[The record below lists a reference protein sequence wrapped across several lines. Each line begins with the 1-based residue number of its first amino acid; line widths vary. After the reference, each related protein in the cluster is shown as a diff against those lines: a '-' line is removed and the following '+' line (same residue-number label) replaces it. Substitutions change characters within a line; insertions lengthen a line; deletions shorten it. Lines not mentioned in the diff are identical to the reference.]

1 MNLCRSLNQLETIIL
16 GPKTMGCPATKSQS
30 ELGRRMQMPK
40 AQTTT
45 KVITLIF
52 DVPKNQEAEL
62 EEKWQQH
69 LAGKLTLAQVLTWLK
84 KWQVESLLK

>member
-1 MNLCRSLNQLETIIL
+1 
-16 GPKTMGCPATKSQS
+16 
-30 ELGRRMQMPK
+30 MPK
-40 AQTTT
+40 VQTKT

-52 DVPKNQEAEL
+52 DVPKNQEKEL

-69 LAGKLTLAQVLTWLK
+69 LEGQLTLAQVLTWLK

>member
-1 MNLCRSLNQLETIIL
+1 MNLRQLYIADAEMMNAQEFTTSL
-16 GPKTMGCPATKSQS
+16 KTEKSK
-30 ELGRRMQMPK
+30 MPK
-40 AQTTT
+40 VQTTT

-52 DVPKNQEAEL
+52 DMPKKQEAEL

-69 LAGKLTLAQVLTWLK
+69 LAGELTLAQVLTWLK